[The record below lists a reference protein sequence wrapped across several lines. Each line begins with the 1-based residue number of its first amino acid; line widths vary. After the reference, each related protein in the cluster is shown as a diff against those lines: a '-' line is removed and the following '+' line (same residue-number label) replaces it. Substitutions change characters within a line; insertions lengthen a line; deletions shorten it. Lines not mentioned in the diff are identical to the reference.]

1 MRPHWSFNSSRK
13 TAPCGLLWEQC
24 HLPLGTTPRGGAH
37 SFRRLLKGGASL
49 RASRALAAAATAG
62 GGPVS
67 SLSSV
72 SPLRKRYVQSTYQ
85 MRYQRHGSTRTAGG
99 SRAPPP
105 AAGESWTY
113 ILTSCPYTRARA
125 RSARGRT
132 HAAPPSKRARERA
145 RAPTSPRPSSPRTA
159 GSYNGGSMVTTAS
172 PSTPRP
178 LDREGV
184 GGRRSSE

>member
-1 MRPHWSFNSSRK
+1 MYLLLVSHPDCHPGKYLMGSFVPKTYSRVARHCAPPEHSRP
-13 TAPCGLLWEQC
+13 P
-24 HLPLGTTPRGGAH
+24 PPR
-37 SFRRLLKGGASL
+37 
-49 RASRALAAAATAG
+49 AAA
-62 GGPVS
+62 PFS

-125 RSARGRT
+125 Q
-132 HAAPPSKRARERA
+132 RARPHTR
-145 RAPTSPRPSSPRTA
+145 
-159 GSYNGGSMVTTAS
+159 G
-172 PSTPRP
+172 TPK
-178 LDREGV
+178 
-184 GGRRSSE
+184 